1 MVPNQHQFQE
11 SDSHTVIIPI
21 PKATASGYRSCP
33 SLVAAASGYR
43 SCPSL
48 VAAAS
53 GYSSDTYTGPLQES
67 PAKTYIR
74 QLVVHRLE
82 VIQYLLHLQVVVVL
96 RVGSSYVISDCYQ
109 GLSI

>member
-21 PKATASGYRSCP
+21 PKAT
-33 SLVAAASGYR
+33 ASGYR